1 VWRIFSASGLVVGI
15 AEVKGG
21 KVCLER
27 PEQGCWY
34 HNSLCRGARTP
45 HLLARK

>member
-1 VWRIFSASGLVVGI
+1 VVGI

-34 HNSLCRGARTP
+34 HNSLCRGARTSVP
-45 HLLARK
+45 KRPVRPSLA